1 MEFIERPNKQGMAVW
16 RLYALS
22 WCIET
27 EIYDRDNDNVGD
39 DNKNDND
46 DCDDHNNN
54 NVKLWYYYWWYYY
67 YN

>member
-27 EIYDRDNDNVGD
+27 EIYDRDNVGD

-46 DCDDHNNN
+46 DCDDDNNN